1 VSLINNREILSCMQR
16 KTIWIINQYASTPQT
31 GMGGRHYYLARELAK
46 QGHNVYLVA
55 ASYTHLL
62 REPRSIDKP
71 YEVEK
76 IEGFNFV
83 WVKMPRY
90 ENAHDKQRTINWFWF
105 AWKLR
110 GLRGIIADKPDAILY
125 SSPSLV
131 GFLGAKHLANK
142 YPKARFVF
150 DVRDIW
156 PLTLVLLGGY
166 SVKHPFIRFL
176 QWIEDKACKTS
187 DHVISNW
194 PYAVEHM
201 VKHGLR
207 RDNFTWLPNGF
218 LFEEFDSQEPLP
230 QKLVK
235 RIPKGK
241 FIVGYT
247 GTLGKAN
254 ALDVLLD
261 TAEVMREVGD
271 VAFVIVGGGK
281 EESELTQEIAARGLD
296 NVYYLGSIPKIQV
309 PSMLSNFDACYVGF
323 RKNPLYL
330 FGSSLNKLPEYFAS
344 KKPIIYSIDSP
355 FKPVDDASAGIT
367 VQAENPEGIA
377 AAIMSI
383 KGMSSD
389 ERRILGEN
397 GFSYALEHYEYGK
410 LGKKLAK
417 ILVDDD

>member
-1 VSLINNREILSCMQR
+1 MQR
-16 KTIWIINQYASTPQT
+16 ETIWIINQYASTPQT

-46 QGHNVYLVA
+46 QGHRVYLIA

-62 REPRSIDKP
+62 RESPSIQES
-71 YEVEK
+71 YEVKE

-83 WVKMPRY
+83 WVRMPRY
-90 ENAHDKQRTINWFWF
+90 ENAHNKQRIFNWFLF
-105 AWKLR
+105 AWKIC
-110 GLRGIIADKPDAILY
+110 GLTKVITHKPDAILY

-131 GFLGAKHLANK
+131 GFLGAKNLANK
-142 YPKARFVF
+142 YPKARLVF

-166 SVKHPFIRFL
+166 SVKNPFIRFL
-176 QWIEDKACKTS
+176 QWIEKKACNQS

-201 VKHGLR
+201 VDHGLKR
-207 RDNFTWLPNGF
+207 ENFTWLPNGF
-218 LFEEFDSQEPLP
+218 LFEEFDLQEILP
-230 QKLVK
+230 QALVEL
-235 RIPKGK
+235 IPKDK

-261 TAEVMREVGD
+261 TAEIMKGEGG

-281 EESELTQEIAARGLD
+281 EKSELIEEIATRGLN
-296 NVYYLGSIPKIQV
+296 NVYYLGSIPKLQV

-355 FKPVDDASAGIT
+355 FKPVDDALAGIT
-367 VQAENPEGIA
+367 VPAESPRDIA
-377 AAIMSI
+377 AAITSI
-383 KGMSSD
+383 KDMSSD
-389 ERRILGEN
+389 ERQVLGEN
-397 GFSYALEHYEYGK
+397 GFNYALEHYEYEK
-410 LGKKLAK
+410 LGVKLAG
-417 ILVDDD
+417 ILLGNDKADKSLSFM